1 WSQTH
6 ETVTSPRQLDDIARE
21 RAETKRSAVDQAE
34 LALLHSIDVSAPTPL
49 QGLRQEQDRGQ
60 WRPEVVRDLHYEL
73 QAVGPRQA
81 IGEVL
86 SPVRLQ
92 PGVHLFNGAEDCE
105 DGFGV
110 GGFGIPP
117 DSFQQLTADQFEKA
131 AAQDGA
137 GDVGR

>member
-1 WSQTH
+1 
-6 ETVTSPRQLDDIARE
+6 
-21 RAETKRSAVDQAE
+21 
-34 LALLHSIDVSAPTPL
+34 
-49 QGLRQEQDRGQ
+49 
-60 WRPEVVRDLHYEL
+60 YEL

-131 AAQDGA
+131 APQDGA
-137 GDVGR
+137 GNVVRQPVAAVGGGANRSGELHQMGANFLLGWAVFDDLLPSSLDVAHGLVEWAPYGPSGAP